1 VIVATRI
8 AGIPCQV
15 EVGHFFRQPALGPR
29 ADSDWDCYG
38 YTDLEFE
45 VLDRRGRPAPWL
57 RKKVTEADELAIG
70 DAIADA
76 YRAAADDAR
85 ADAAEDRW

>member
-1 VIVATRI
+1 MTSFDSFV

-15 EVGHFFRQPALGPR
+15 QIDYYHQQNPIGQS

-38 YTDLEFE
+38 YTECDYT

-57 RKKVTEADELAIG
+57 ARKATG
-70 DAIADA
+70 
-76 YRAAADDAR
+76 ADDAR
-85 ADAAEDRW
+85 IQSEIEDFLKKE